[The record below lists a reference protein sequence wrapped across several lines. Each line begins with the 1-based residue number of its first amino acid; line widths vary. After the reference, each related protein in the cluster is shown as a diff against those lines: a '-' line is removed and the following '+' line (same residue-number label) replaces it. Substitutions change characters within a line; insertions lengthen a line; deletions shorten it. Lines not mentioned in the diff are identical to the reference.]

1 MSGISLIPLALSI
14 ILILITMILFGLGSE
29 KGHGIDKLTLSTLL
43 TYHSATFFF
52 FIFLYIINADN
63 VVSNNNNNNNNNSIH
78 SSKHGVIIIL
88 LIVFGLVTYYHYYI
102 EMEINN
108 NIEKDD
114 KKDKLSTKTQENVR
128 LAVVAGLSLFFLI
141 LILCILFG
149 IITGRKIFAVLL
161 FFYGAVTML
170 GSASYVYERTLF
182 YKESSF
188 TTKIS
193 FIDFISKGK
202 KEGQN
207 FSKKTESEYIKPP
220 INIIIPSLIFGL
232 VFGFIDNAGLI
243 TGMDALDNPFSKF
256 SELFYN
262 LYYSKDKQSANIFDQ
277 KPKKFISYSKKY
289 KNEDD
294 PVMAGLGNT
303 FSDGLGVTIGAF
315 FGKLASTLFPSDI
328 QQPLWIDMVGVIVG
342 CLCGIMI
349 PMAFSNVLAYRKT
362 GNITAFGKIK
372 DIFIIILTFFVIGG
386 SIYYIN
392 ELMKKQLDE
401 ENDD

>member
-14 ILILITMILFGLGSE
+14 ILIIISMILFGLGSE
-29 KGHGIDKLTLSTLL
+29 KGHGIDNLTLFTLL
-43 TYHSATFFF
+43 SYHCATFFF
-52 FIFLYIINADN
+52 FIFLYLINADDF
-63 VVSNNNNNNNNNSIH
+63 VSNNNNNNNNGIN
-78 SSKHGVIIIL
+78 SSKHGVLIIL

-149 IITGRKIFAVLL
+149 IITKRKIYAVLL

-170 GSASYVYERTLF
+170 GSSSYVYERALF
-182 YKESSF
+182 YRDSSF
-188 TTKIS
+188 TTLIS
-193 FIDFISKGK
+193 FIDFLSKGK
-202 KEGQN
+202 KEGTKI
-207 FSKKTESEYIKPP
+207 SKTTSEPEYIKPP

-232 VFGFIDNAGLI
+232 VFGFIDNAGLL
-243 TGMDALDNPFSKF
+243 TGMDALDNPFSKL
-256 SELFYN
+256 SETFYN
-262 LYYSKDKQSANIFDQ
+262 LYYSKDKKSQ
-277 KPKKFISYSKKY
+277 KFIPYSKKY
-289 KNEDD
+289 KDEDD

-342 CLCGIMI
+342 CLFGIMI
-349 PMAFSNVLAYRKT
+349 PIAFSNVLEYGKT
-362 GNITAFGKIK
+362 SNITSFGKIK
-372 DIFIIILTFFVIGG
+372 DLFIIILTFFVIGG

-392 ELMKKQLDE
+392 ELMKKQLDKE
-401 ENDD
+401 KDD